1 MHKGFDLQLRRGLIA
16 QDGDILQGHLSG
28 QHHPLCAHFVGGAG
42 SCPVGNAGLGGK
54 MHVNVRG
61 KGLAGVQHTKVCHD
75 KGIHTGFG
83 GFLDSLRQA
92 VGFLV
97 GGEGVHGQVDL
108 AATGMG
114 IDDAF
119 RQLLRGEISRGRAH
133 TELRQAAVNSIGTV
147 VDGITQTFRIAR
159 RGKQFRDL

>member
-1 MHKGFDLQLRRGLIA
+1 MHKSLNFKLRRSLIA
-16 QDGDILQGHLSG
+16 QDGDILQGHLPG

-42 SCPVGNAGLGGK
+42 SCPVGDAGLGRK

-61 KGLAGVQHTKVCHD
+61 KGLTGIQHTKVCHD

-83 GFLDSLRQA
+83 SLLDGLRQT
-92 VGFLV
+92 VGLLV
-97 GGEGVHGQVDL
+97 GGQGVHGQVDL
-108 AATGMG
+108 ATTGVG
-114 IDDAF
+114 VDNAF

-133 TELRQAAVNSIGTV
+133 TKLRQAAVNGIGTV